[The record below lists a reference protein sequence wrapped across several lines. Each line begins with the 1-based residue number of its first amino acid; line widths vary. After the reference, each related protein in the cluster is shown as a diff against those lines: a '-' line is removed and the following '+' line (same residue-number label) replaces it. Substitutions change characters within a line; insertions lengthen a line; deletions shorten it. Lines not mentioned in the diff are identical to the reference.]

1 MEKKKKIP
9 ELEAPKKT
17 AVKKTQNTKK
27 TVGAKQKTHEEAPEK
42 NKKSTKKLNASNEK
56 KERVQVFEESP
67 RAKKLIHQIM
77 PYTLM
82 ILAVFVVIC
91 FLLIDVF
98 EGVSSENGV
107 GIVGKGIRDLLCGLF
122 GFGAFFVPL
131 FLAILSITWGYAV
144 EKNCLLAKI
153 FYALAAVVSVSAL
166 MHVIYVTVGEP
177 YGITAGFSTFYQ
189 SGVALKSGGVVG
201 GFLGEVLRMGVG
213 LWGSVICTVALA
225 VFFVI
230 FLLGLTPGYVV
241 TLIRY
246 RVKIRREQRAAQNA
260 EKRAEEELAKEEE
273 RQAREEERKRRKEEQ
288 EREKK
293 ERLAEAAR
301 KREEEAERKR
311 AERERREAE
320 NEPIVIIADGYNDAE
335 HTAEQ
340 EPIILVP
347 PVTEADTVSE
357 SKNQDVIQLQ
367 PEKPEPVEAVKE
379 SEIIEQPEPPKQ
391 PEKSEQSDTEDMNQM
406 LKEVFGG
413 AAKKNTNDNPAQKT
427 EGVDGLGK
435 AETEEANPDAALLSA
450 MREIDDLESMDDI
463 VDDDDIEEIAV
474 EPEPA
479 EYVFPPISLLTEDT
493 SVKADDISEELN
505 RNAKNLMD
513 TLRSFNIKIKEI
525 GYSRGP
531 TITRYELKP
540 EAGQRVRQIANLVDD
555 IALNLA
561 TTGVRIEAPI
571 PGKPAVGIEVP
582 NENPT
587 TVYLRSLIE
596 TEKFES
602 ESSKLTACLGADV
615 GGKSVYF
622 NIAKMPH
629 LLIAGATGMGKSV
642 CINSIIVSLLYKARP
657 DEVKL
662 ILIDPKKVEF
672 NSYKDIPHLYCPIVS
687 DPAKAAGAL
696 ASAVAEMERRFALI
710 EEVGV
715 RNIFNYNE
723 VTKDDPT
730 KEFMPQMVIIIDELA
745 DLMMT
750 AKDAVESSI
759 CRLAQKARAAG
770 IHIIIGTQRPSVDV
784 ITGLIKANIPSR
796 IACTVTSQVDS
807 RTIID
812 IGGAERLIGKGDML
826 FAPVGSS
833 KPMRVQGAFVSEFEV
848 EKIVAFIKE
857 NNTGAK
863 YNEEFVKLIEEEA
876 AKCTSGKKGGGA
888 TPMGDGDVEGGL
900 DPKFKD
906 AVELAIDS
914 GKVSTSLLQRRLEI
928 GYGRAAK
935 IIDQMEE
942 MGYVSAPDGNK
953 PRKILIS
960 KEDFMQLAINDDI

>member
-1 MEKKKKIP
+1 M
-9 ELEAPKKT
+9 ANNKKT
-17 AVKKTQNTKK
+17 PKLNAPQTQSPKNG
-27 TVGAKQKTHEEAPEK
+27 GAKQKAHEESPK
-42 NKKSTKKLNASNEK
+42 NGKKNQQKRVDSGKAK
-56 KERVQVFEESP
+56 KERVEVFEESA
-67 RAKKLIHQIM
+67 RSKKLIHQIM
-77 PYTLM
+77 PYLLM
-82 ILAVFVVIC
+82 VAALFVVLC
-91 FLLIDVF
+91 FLLIDLF
-98 EGVSSENGV
+98 EVVSYENSVGV
-107 GIVGKGIRDLLCGLF
+107 VGKGIRDVLCGLF
-122 GFGAFFVPL
+122 GFSAFLVPI
-131 FLAILSITWGYAV
+131 FLAVLGLTWSAAV
-144 EKNCLLAKI
+144 QKNCLLAKH
-153 FYALAAVVSVSAL
+153 FYALVSLASVAALIHCIYASA
-166 MHVIYVTVGEP
+166 TEP
-177 YGITAGFSTFYQ
+177 LGLGAGLAAFYGK
-189 SGVALKSGGVVG
+189 GVALEGGGVIG
-201 GFLGEVLRMGVG
+201 GYLGELLYKGIG
-213 LWGSVICTVALA
+213 IWGSILVTVILSV
-225 VFFVI
+225 VFFI
-230 FLLGLTPGYVV
+230 FLLGLTPKYVF

-246 RVKIRREQRAAQNA
+246 RIKIFRERVAAAKA
-260 EKRAEEELAKEEE
+260 EKLANEERVREEKKRERDEELKIKRAEEARRKEEE
-273 RQAREEERKRRKEEQ
+273 AIARAEEEARRKEEEERKKD
-288 EREKK
+288 
-293 ERLAEAAR
+293 
-301 KREEEAERKR
+301 EEAR
-311 AERERREAE
+311 ARELADPVIIDEGVVGE
-320 NEPIVIIADGYNDAE
+320 ESSEPILVLPPATVE
-335 HTAEQ
+335 
-340 EPIILVP
+340 EPKKKGGKGENP
-347 PVTEADTVSE
+347 
-357 SKNQDVIQLQ
+357 
-367 PEKPEPVEAVKE
+367 
-379 SEIIEQPEPPKQ
+379 
-391 PEKSEQSDTEDMNQM
+391 EDMGQM

-413 AAKKNTNDNPAQKT
+413 
-427 EGVDGLGK
+427 EGRKSVGAVGSS
-435 AETEEANPDAALLSA
+435 EEAPDEELDPDEALISA
-450 MREIDDLESMDDI
+450 MKENVDLDDI
-463 VDDDDIEEIAV
+463 GDIGDDGIEEIAV
-474 EPEPA
+474 EPEPV
-479 EYVFPPISLLTEDT
+479 EYVFPPIALLAEDT
-493 SVKADDISEELN
+493 SVRTGDNSEELN

-525 GYSRGP
+525 SYSRGP

-571 PGKPAVGIEVP
+571 PNKPAVGIEVP
-582 NENPT
+582 NANPT
-587 TVYLRSLIE
+587 TVYLRSLID

-672 NSYKDIPHLYCPIVS
+672 NIYKDIPHLYCPIVS

-715 RNIFNYNE
+715 RDIFNYNA
-723 VTKDDPT
+723 VTKDDPDR
-730 KEFMPQMVIIIDELA
+730 EFMPQMVIIIDELA

-750 AKDAVESSI
+750 AADAVESSI

-796 IACTVTSQVDS
+796 IACTVASQVDS

-812 IGGAERLIGKGDML
+812 IAGAEKLIGKGDML
-826 FAPVGSS
+826 FAPVGSA
-833 KPMRVQGAFVSEFEV
+833 KPMRVQGAFVSENEV
-848 EKIVAFIKE
+848 EKIVSFIKA

-863 YNEEFVKLIEEEA
+863 YNEDFVRLIDEEA
-876 AKCTSGKKGGGA
+876 AKCTAGKKGGGSA
-888 TPMGDGDVEGGL
+888 TPMSEGDVEGGL
-900 DPKFKD
+900 DPKFRD

-953 PRKILIS
+953 PRKILIT
-960 KEDFMQLAINDDI
+960 KEDFMQLAVNDDI

>member
-1 MEKKKKIP
+1 MEKEKK
-9 ELEAPKKT
+9 
-17 AVKKTQNTKK
+17 VKKAPPK
-27 TVGAKQKTHEEAPEK
+27 TVKGKKGGKIK
-42 NKKSTKKLNASNEK
+42 NYDESSEK
-56 KERVQVFEESP
+56 KP
-67 RAKKLIHQIM
+67 KNAKKPSEKDTQKEQKKDKPGVISLIM
-77 PYTLM
+77 PYVLM
-82 ILAVFVVIC
+82 VLALFVVAC
-91 FLLIDVF
+91 FLFIDIF
-98 EGVSSENGV
+98 SEVSSDNGV
-107 GIVGKGIRDLLCGLF
+107 GIIGGAIRNFLCGLF
-122 GFGAFFVPL
+122 GMGAFFVPVI
-131 FLAILSITWGYAV
+131 LAILAV
-144 EKNCLLAKI
+144 VWSKAAEKKC
-153 FYALAAVVSVSAL
+153 ALARVFYGIVSLVSVSTFI
-166 MHVIYVTVGEP
+166 HVVAQSRLELGL
-177 YGITAGFSTFYQ
+177 GIKVFYA
-189 SGVALKSGGVVG
+189 SGVNLDSGGVIG
-201 GFLGEVLRMGVG
+201 GCIGELCRTGLGLV
-213 LWGSVICTVALA
+213 GSVIVTVILA
-225 VFFVI
+225 VIFTL
-230 FLLGLTPGYVV
+230 FLLGLTPGYVI
-241 TLIRY
+241 TLIKYKMKESRE
-246 RVKIRREQRAAQNA
+246 RKAAEREERKISEEE
-260 EKRAEEELAKEEE
+260 EKRARELERVEAAKQKKLEAEEEKAAIA
-273 RQAREEERKRRKEEQ
+273 QRK
-288 EREKK
+288 
-293 ERLAEAAR
+293 A
-301 KREEEAERKR
+301 EEAERKK
-311 AERERREAE
+311 AEKEEKEREKEEARRKEKQALE
-320 NEPIVIIADGYNDAE
+320 DELGVE
-335 HTAEQ
+335 EQ
-340 EPIILVP
+340 EPEQKPLPVEENTPILIIP
-347 PVTEADTVSE
+347 PKEE
-357 SKNQDVIQLQ
+357 E
-367 PEKPEPVEAVKE
+367 PEKKEEKKPEGQKPMG
-379 SEIIEQPEPPKQ
+379 
-391 PEKSEQSDTEDMNQM
+391 DDMNEL
-406 LKEVFGG
+406 LKEVFCNDSGNKCSSTPQTE
-413 AAKKNTNDNPAQKT
+413 ASEEDQASHDEPKKDP
-427 EGVDGLGK
+427 GK
-435 AETEEANPDAALLSA
+435 EHSDILTS
-450 MREIDDLESMDDI
+450 MKEIDDLESVDDI
-463 VDDDDIEEIAV
+463 VDDEFEEIPVDIE
-474 EPEPA
+474 PEEDEA
-479 EYVFPPISLLTEDT
+479 EYVFPPIDLLAEDT
-493 SVKADDISEELN
+493 GVKDNDNTEELM
-505 RNAKNLMD
+505 RNAQGLMD
-513 TLRSFNIKIKEI
+513 TLRSFNVKIKEI
-525 GYSRGP
+525 TYSRGP

-540 EAGQRVRQIANLVDD
+540 DVGVRVRSIANLVDD

-587 TVYLRSLIE
+587 TVYLRSLIDA
-596 TEKFES
+596 EKFQGDTN
-602 ESSKLTACLGADV
+602 KLTACLGADV

-696 ASAVAEMERRFALI
+696 ASAVNEMERRFALI

-848 EKIVAFIKE
+848 EKVVEFIKQ
-857 NNTGAK
+857 NNCGAK
-863 YNEEFVKLIEEEA
+863 YNEEFIKLIDEEA
-876 AKCTSGKKGGGA
+876 AKCTAGKKGAAPAGG
-888 TPMGDGDVEGGL
+888 GEVEGGL
-900 DPKFKD
+900 DPKFKE

-914 GKVSTSLLQRRLEI
+914 GKVATSLLQRRLEV

-935 IIDQMEE
+935 IIDQMEDL
-942 MGYVSAPDGNK
+942 GYVSAPDGNK
-953 PRKILIS
+953 PRRVLIT
-960 KEDFMQLAINDDI
+960 MQEYMEKVINDDIEGGASAPEEEE